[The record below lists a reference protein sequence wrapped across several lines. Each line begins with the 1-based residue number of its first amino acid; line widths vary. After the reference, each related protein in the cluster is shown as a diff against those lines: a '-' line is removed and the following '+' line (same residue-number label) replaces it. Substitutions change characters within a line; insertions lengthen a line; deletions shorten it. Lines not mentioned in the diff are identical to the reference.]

1 MDLNL
6 IDSMERA
13 ILSTIFFDNTSI
25 EEVKDN
31 IFSNQKYKNIFKVMQ
46 ELYKNKFPLNE
57 ETILAKLDNSY
68 DQSIINILTTN
79 TLTNIEYIF
88 KILI

>member
-1 MDLNL
+1 MFDKMDLNL

-31 IFSNQKYKNIFKVMQ
+31 IFSNQKYKNIFTVMQ

-68 DQSIINILTTN
+68 EQTIINILTTSA
-79 TLTNIEYIF
+79 YRY
-88 KILI
+88 K